1 MNCSWNIG
9 TWANTE
15 DPQEQQFSNFMD
27 RARFSLTVKNRYF
40 SKQFLNKIKINSYL
54 NNRWFVICF
63 TFNSPRCL
71 ISLSGFDPDR
81 RVSWCFQSKFFF
93 FCPVLLYLSRSAFK
107 CCIFSVLSL
116 NSLNLRMMQNIFLN
130 STFRLWRGNSTS
142 TLAYWVAE

>member
-1 MNCSWNIG
+1 MLRL
-9 TWANTE
+9 TW
-15 DPQEQQFSNFMD
+15 QFDEISHLAIIYFQVINKKT
-27 RARFSLTVKNRYF
+27 RCF
-40 SKQFLNKIKINSYL
+40 SKQFWNKIKINSYL

-71 ISLSGFDPDR
+71 ISLSGFNPDR

-93 FCPVLLYLSRSAFK
+93 WSAFK

-142 TLAYWVAE
+142 TLEYWVVE